1 MRRGPDGT
9 VTLLCVLE
17 RGEGGAKWG
26 GPEMG
31 GLKWGP
37 ESAHCAAYGCSPH
50 CFALARTSD
59 WRPSAFGI
67 PKQTSNATSKVPR
80 L

>member
-1 MRRGPDGT
+1 M
-9 VTLLCVLE
+9 
-17 RGEGGAKWG
+17 G

-50 CFALARTSD
+50 CYQGVHQAASLADAKRSDFARLLGTSSCLLKEGRAR
-59 WRPSAFGI
+59 F
-67 PKQTSNATSKVPR
+67 
-80 L
+80 